1 MSIITGNLFNVNSLC
16 ISEDVKMTD
25 VEIRWLG
32 HSCFVLK
39 GKEKTVLTD
48 PYCPELGY
56 SLGQHEADIVT
67 VSHFHPGHSY
77 IEGIASSP
85 KQIKGPGEY
94 EIGNIFITGLASY
107 HDKEKGETRGKNTIY
122 LIEMEGLSLCH
133 LGDLGHALTSSLAG
147 ELGNCDILFL
157 PVGEVSTISIDEAAE
172 IVKQLTPH
180 IVIPMHYK
188 TDVLTRNLESA
199 DEFLAKMGIHEIE
212 PKAKLSVTKASLPSE
227 LQTVVF
233 EPQQAI

>member
-1 MSIITGNLFNVNSLC
+1 MSIITDKLFNVNSLC
-16 ISEDVKMTD
+16 TNQDVKITN

-56 SLGQHEADIVT
+56 SLGEPEADIVT

-77 IEGIASSP
+77 IEGIANSP
-85 KQIKGPGEY
+85 KQVKGPGEY
-94 EIGNIFITGLASY
+94 EIGTIFITGLASY

-122 LIEMEGLSLCH
+122 LIEMEGLTLCH
-133 LGDLGHALTSSLAG
+133 LGDLGHPLTPSLVE
-147 ELGNCDILFL
+147 ELGNCDVLFL

-199 DEFLAKMGIHEIE
+199 DEFLSKMGIHEIE
-212 PKAKLSVTKASLPSE
+212 PKAKLSVTKASLPSD

>member
-1 MSIITGNLFNVNSLC
+1 MSIITDKLFSVNSLC
-16 ISEDVKMTD
+16 ISEDVKMTN

-32 HSCFVLK
+32 HSCFLLK

-56 SLGQHEADIVT
+56 SLGQREADIVT

-77 IEGIASSP
+77 IEGIANSP
-85 KQIKGPGEY
+85 KQIKSPGEY

-157 PVGEVSTISIDEAAE
+157 PVGEVSTISVDEAAE

-188 TDVLTRNLESA
+188 TDVLTRNLEPV
-199 DEFLAKMGIHEIE
+199 DKFLSKTGIHEIE

-233 EPQQAI
+233 EPQQAA